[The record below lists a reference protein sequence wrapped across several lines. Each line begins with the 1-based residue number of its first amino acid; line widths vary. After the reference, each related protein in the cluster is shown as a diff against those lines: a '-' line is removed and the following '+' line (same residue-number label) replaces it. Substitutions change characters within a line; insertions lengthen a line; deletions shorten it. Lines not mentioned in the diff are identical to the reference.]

1 VIVVAGGVTQAQA
14 AKALG
19 LTQTGISD
27 IETNDRGLELIVVRD
42 LVLAYGGDWLEFVAE
57 LEPRLATKP
66 KPASAL
72 IRTSPKSR
80 KA

>member
-42 LVLAYGGDWLEFVAE
+42 LVMAYGGDWLEFVAE
-57 LEPRLATKP
+57 L
-66 KPASAL
+66 
-72 IRTSPKSR
+72 
-80 KA
+80 

>member
-1 VIVVAGGVTQAQA
+1 MTMASKMRPDMLASLARVIVVAGGVTQAQA

-42 LVLAYGGDWLEFVAE
+42 LVMAYGGDWLEFVAE
-57 LEPRLATKP
+57 L
-66 KPASAL
+66 
-72 IRTSPKSR
+72 
-80 KA
+80 